1 MKKKSEPQ
9 PVSRPGAGLDR
20 RDFLKLL
27 GAGAAAPVVGCTSKP
42 VETLIPYVV
51 EPEEITPG
59 VATYYATVCQEC
71 PAGCGMLVRT
81 REGRAVKVEGNPAHP
96 SNRGGLCARG
106 HASLQ
111 GLYNPDRFRGP
122 MRRTPAGGLA
132 PLSWSEAEALFVER
146 VRQVRENGAA
156 DRLAFLAGRLPD
168 SLYDLAAHW
177 LAALGS
183 ERLLTYE
190 PFGDEALRQAGR
202 ICFDRPA
209 VPAYDL
215 AAARF
220 LIGFGADFLDTWRAP
235 THYAEAFGRMRRTA
249 ALPAGGFVQVESR
262 MSLTGANA
270 DEWIAVTPGREAFL
284 ALGMARRM
292 LPDSAV
298 PDGEKKALEGLLG
311 PYSAERVAELTDVP
325 AATQARLARA
335 FARQRPSLALAGGVA
350 SGSRQA
356 TALAVA
362 VHLLNY
368 VAGNVGRT
376 VRFDDPASRQP
387 GSYTG
392 VLSLVDDMAAG
403 RVPLLMLAH
412 TNPAFNLPR
421 TAGFVEALA
430 KVPFVVSFSSFP
442 DETTEHADLILPDHT
457 PLESWGDVRSAAG
470 VTGLMQ
476 PVMQP
481 VFETRALGD
490 TLLAAGRKLISA
502 PADTLPW
509 ESYFDYVQTTWR
521 ERYARGRPGGDFDA
535 WWRKALRTGG
545 VWRDDGTHDTAAPLP
560 ENGSHDDRVR
570 LAPAVFETRFEEPAL
585 DGADENAL
593 AFIPY
598 PSSRYYDGRGA
609 NKPWLH
615 ELPDPLTQVV
625 WNSWLEIHPDTAARL
640 GIEEGDLLRVTS
652 PHGSLEASAY
662 LYPGLRRDAV
672 AMPVGLGHTHYG
684 RYARGRGA
692 NPVHLLSARPEAAS
706 GGFAWLST
714 TVRLTR
720 TGRRVPLATTDGS
733 RRQLGRGIAQAV
745 DAHQAEPLVHA
756 AGHAEPGHAP
766 AADMYPAPTYETYRW
781 GMSIDLSACTG
792 CGACVTACYAENNVP
807 VVGERAVAQGREA
820 AWLRIERYFE
830 EADPVTRSA
839 TTSDTPEVRF
849 APMLCQHC
857 GNAPCEP
864 VCPVYATY
872 HNPEGLNAQI
882 YNRCVGTR
890 YCANNCPYK
899 VRRFNWSP
907 ADWPAPLHLQLNP
920 DVTVREPGVMEKC
933 SFCVQRIQEAKDHAM
948 DAGRPV
954 RDGEVTPACAQT
966 CPARAITFGN
976 LQDPDS
982 RVARAARNARGY
994 HVFDTL
1000 NTKPAVTYLKKVRR
1014 GPV

>member
-1 MKKKSEPQ
+1 MTRKSEPQ
-9 PVSRPGAGLDR
+9 SASSLGGGLDR

-96 SNRGGLCARG
+96 LNRGGLCARG

-122 MRRTPAGGLA
+122 FRRRPDGGLA
-132 PLSWSEAEALFVER
+132 PLSWTEAESLFAER
-146 VRQVRENGAA
+146 VRQVRDNRAA

-168 SLYDLAAHW
+168 SLYDLTARW

-202 ICFDRPA
+202 VCFDRA
-209 VPAYDL
+209 TVPTSDL
-215 AAARF
+215 AATRF
-220 LIGFGADFLDTWRAP
+220 LIGFGADFLDTWHSP

-249 ALPAGGFVQVESR
+249 APPDGGFVQVESR

-270 DEWIAVTPGREAFL
+270 DEWIAVAPGREAFL
-284 ALGMARRM
+284 ALGMARRL

-298 PDGEKKALEGLLG
+298 PDGERNGLARLLA
-311 PYSAERVAELTDVP
+311 PYAAERVAALTDVSV
-325 AATQARLARA
+325 ATQERLARA
-335 FARQRPSLALAGGVA
+335 FARHRPSLALAGGVA
-350 SGSRQA
+350 AGSRQA
-356 TALAVA
+356 TELAIA

-368 VAGNVGRT
+368 VAGNVGHT
-376 VRFDDPASRQP
+376 VRFDEAASRQP
-387 GSYTG
+387 GSYAG
-392 VLSLVDDMAAG
+392 LLSLVDDMAAG

-412 TNPAFNLPR
+412 TNPAFSLPR

-457 PLESWGDVRSAAG
+457 PLESWGDVRPAAD
-470 VTGLMQ
+470 VAGLMQ

-481 VFETRALGD
+481 VFETQAVGD
-490 TLLAAGRKLISA
+490 TLLSVGRRLA
-502 PADTLPW
+502 PELADALPW
-509 ESYFDYVQTTWR
+509 QNYFDYVQTAWR
-521 ERYARGRPGGDFDA
+521 DRHEREGLEGDFDA
-535 WWRKALRTGG
+535 WWRKALQTGG
-545 VWRDDGTHDTAAPLP
+545 IWSDGEAQDPALP
-560 ENGSHDDRVR
+560 ASGGRRNRVR
-570 LAPAVFETRFEEPAL
+570 LASAVFETRFEEPAL
-585 DGADENAL
+585 DGADDDAL
-593 AFIPY
+593 TFIAY

-672 AMPVGLGHTHYG
+672 AMPIGLGHTHYG

-714 TVRLTR
+714 KVRLTQ

-745 DAHQAEPLVHA
+745 DANRTEPAAQAD
-756 AGHAEPGHAP
+756 GHAEPGHTS
-766 AADMYPAPTYETYRW
+766 DMYPEPTYETYRW

-792 CGACVTACYAENNVP
+792 CGACVTACSAENNVP

-830 EADPVTRSA
+830 EVGPAGQSA
-839 TTSDTPEVRF
+839 EMPDAPEVRF

-899 VRRFNWSP
+899 VRRFNWNP

-933 SFCVQRIQEAKDHAM
+933 SFCVQRIQEAKDRAK

-966 CPARAITFGN
+966 CPAHAITFGN
-976 LQDPDS
+976 LKDPDS
-982 RVARAARNARGY
+982 RVARAAHDVRGY
-994 HVFDTL
+994 RVFDTL
-1000 NTKPAVTYLKKVRR
+1000 NTKPAVIYLKKVRR